1 MSMTTE
7 SSSALTFKAI
17 NEARL
22 ERDLGYRF
30 GYLTEF
36 MGWTEADE
44 AAVHGAA
51 VVLAPLVPRVWW
63 ARFTPSSAPTTPLG
77 GIFSPAMLATMV
89 PWRPLWRS

>member
-7 SSSALTFKAI
+7 SSSALTFEAI

-22 ERDLGYRF
+22 ESDLGYRF

-36 MGWTEADE
+36 VGWTEADK
-44 AAVHGAA
+44 AAVHSAA

-63 ARFTPSSAPTTPLG
+63 TRFTPSSAPTTPLG
-77 GIFSPAMLATMV
+77 GIFSPAMPAMMV
-89 PWRPLWRS
+89 PWRPPWRS